1 MKNQL
6 DMLNGNIA
14 ELILLFF
21 LPILCGSLFQQL
33 YNTVDAIVV
42 GNFVGKQALAAV
54 GGSTGTIINLLVGFV
69 VGLAS
74 GATVVIAQYYGK
86 HETEGVEK
94 GVYSSMFLAIS
105 LGFVLTIGGIIL
117 TPWMLHLLNVP
128 ADILDY
134 SITYMRIYLVGTI
147 PSLIYNNGA
156 GILRAVGDSKRP
168 LYFLIASCITNIILD
183 ILFVVI
189 FQWGVSGV
197 AIATT
202 ISQIVSA
209 CLTLR
214 VLSHT
219 TESYSF
225 HINKLTFDKDILLRI
240 IEIGFP
246 VGIQSCLYS
255 LANLF
260 IQSSVNSY
268 GTDTVA
274 AYTAFGKI
282 DALFWNT
289 SGALGQAVL
298 TFCGQNFGAGK
309 IDRVKKGIRIGI
321 FIYFIGAGTI
331 SLVCYFGGDF
341 LYHLFTQDTEV
352 IRIGMDILKFICPL
366 WATFCFVEILSSSI
380 RACGDSLIPMII
392 TAIGIGAFR
401 IGWILF
407 YPSTTIFDTL
417 ICYPIS
423 WVMTSIFFLVYYIQ
437 GGWLK
442 KSLKQR
448 EKIFEST
455 NI

>member
-1 MKNQL
+1 MKKQL
-6 DMLNGNIA
+6 NMLDGNIT
-14 ELILLFF
+14 ELILIFF
-21 LPILCGSLFQQL
+21 FPILCGSLFQQL

-74 GATVVIAQYYGK
+74 GATVVIAQYYGNRE
-86 HETEGVEK
+86 HEGVQK
-94 GVYSSMFLAIS
+94 SVYSSMFLAIT
-105 LGFVLTIGGIIL
+105 LGFVLTIVGILL
-117 TPWMLHLLNVP
+117 TPWMLSLLNVP
-128 ADILDY
+128 EDIMSY
-134 SITYMRIYLVGTI
+134 SITYMRIYLAGTI

-168 LYFLIASCITNIILD
+168 LYFLIAACLTNIVLD
-183 ILFVVI
+183 IVFVVV
-189 FQWGVSGV
+189 FHWGVAGV
-197 AIATT
+197 AIATAL
-202 ISQIVSA
+202 SQIVSA
-209 CLTLR
+209 LLTLQ
-214 VLSHT
+214 VLANT
-219 TESYSF
+219 EESYAF
-225 HINKLTFDKDILLRI
+225 HMQKLHYDWNILVRI

-255 LANLF
+255 IANLF
-260 IQSSVNSY
+260 VQSSVNSY

-289 SGALGQAVL
+289 SSAFGQSVL

-309 IDRVKKGIRIGI
+309 VDRVKKSIRIATLL
-321 FIYFIGAGTI
+321 YLIGAGTI
-331 SLVCYFGGDF
+331 SMICYFGGTY
-341 LYHLFTQDTEV
+341 LYHMFTQDAIV
-352 IRIGMDILKFICPL
+352 IQIGMDVLKFMCPL
-366 WATFCFVEILSSSI
+366 WVTFCFVEILSSAI
-380 RACGDSLIPMII
+380 RACGDSLVPMII
-392 TAIGIGAFR
+392 TALGIGAFR

-407 YPSTTIFDTL
+407 YPSSTIYNTL

-423 WVMTSIFFLVYYIQ
+423 WVMTSTLFLLYYLQ

-448 EKIFEST
+448 EKLLHAT
-455 NI
+455 K

>member
-1 MKNQL
+1 MKKQL
-6 DMLNGNIA
+6 DMLNGNITQ
-14 ELILLFF
+14 LILLFF
-21 LPILCGSLFQQL
+21 FPIFCGSLFQQL

-54 GGSTGTIINLLVGFV
+54 GGSTGTVINLLVGFV

-74 GATVVIAQYYGK
+74 GATVVIAQYYGR
-86 HETEGVEK
+86 HEEEGVQK
-94 GVYSSMFLAIS
+94 GVYSSMFLAIF
-105 LGFVLTIGGIIL
+105 LGFVLTIIGILLAPWIL
-117 TPWMLHLLNVP
+117 TLLNVP
-128 ADILDY
+128 SDIMNY
-134 SITYMRIYLVGTI
+134 SIIYMRIYMVGMI

-183 ILFVVI
+183 IVFVVI
-189 FQWGVSGV
+189 FKFGVAGV

-202 ISQIVSA
+202 ISQIVSSF
-209 CLTLR
+209 LTLY
-214 VLSHT
+214 VLSKT

-225 HINKLTFDKDILLRI
+225 HLRHLSFDRETLLRI

-255 LANLF
+255 VANLF
-260 IQSSVNSY
+260 IQSSVNGY

-309 IDRVKKGIRIGI
+309 VDRVKKGIHSGVL
-321 FIYFIGAGTI
+321 IYILGAGAI
-331 SLVCYFGGDF
+331 SLFCYFGGNA
-341 LYHLFTQDTEV
+341 LYHLFTQDAEV
-352 IRIGMDILKFICPL
+352 IRIGMSILKFICPL

-380 RACGDSLIPMII
+380 RACGDSLVPMLI
-392 TAIGIGAFR
+392 TALGIGAFR

-407 YPSTTIFDTL
+407 YPSSTIFNTL

-423 WVMTSIFFLVYYIQ
+423 WIMTSIFFLIYYIQ

-448 EKIFEST
+448 QKIMEASS
-455 NI
+455 N